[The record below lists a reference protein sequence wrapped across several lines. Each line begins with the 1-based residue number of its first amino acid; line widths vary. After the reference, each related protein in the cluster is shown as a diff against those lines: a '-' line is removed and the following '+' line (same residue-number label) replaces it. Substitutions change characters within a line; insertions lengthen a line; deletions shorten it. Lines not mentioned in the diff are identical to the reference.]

1 MVRGTTVYSV
11 VRNEALKVWKFGKVQ
26 MPQNAWTPLSFF
38 FFLNYYTQIEIKCS
52 VPFCNKTTVL

>member
-38 FFLNYYTQIEIKCS
+38 FFFFSLA
-52 VPFCNKTTVL
+52 V